1 MSQVTQGKNKWNW
14 DISIR
19 ERTYH
24 KLAEKLFFRIL
35 NHDIPIG
42 SKLPANS
49 LFIWAANTSQAT
61 LRKALYMLVELKIV
75 TRTCRVYFVTD
86 DINVV
91 YATQEKYIGQITR
104 AYLTALSKVS
114 YTAEIQMKASEA

>member
-1 MSQVTQGKNKWNW
+1 
-14 DISIR
+14 
-19 ERTYH
+19 
-24 KLAEKLFFRIL
+24 
-35 NHDIPIG
+35 
-42 SKLPANS
+42 
-49 LFIWAANTSQAT
+49 
-61 LRKALYMLVELKIV
+61 MLVELKIV

-91 YATQEKYIGQITR
+91 YVTQEKYIGQITR

>member
-1 MSQVTQGKNKWNW
+1 MEW

-24 KLAEKLFFRIL
+24 KLAEELFFRIL

-49 LFIWAANTSQAT
+49 LLVQEANTSQET
-61 LRKALYMLVELKIV
+61 LRKALYVLTDLKIV
-75 TRTCRVYFVTD
+75 TKTYRGYFVTD
-86 DINVV
+86 DREII
-91 YATQEKYIGQITR
+91 YAARQKYIEQITQTYR
-104 AYLTALSKVS
+104 TALSRVFC
-114 YTAEIQMKASEA
+114 TAEIQLKLLEA